1 MDSYEQKVQ
10 QEIADWKKS
19 ILKRSGMMN
28 RWIKKAQKR
37 VNTAIPDRAQQIITE
52 AIKAMVKTALFGSEY
67 TTNSKERRT
76 DLRLE
81 ERDKQFDEVLNRYKK
96 IAAAEGAGTGAG
108 GIMLSLADI
117 PLLISIKMKF
127 LFEAAVTYGLDIRL
141 KEERLFILYVFQ
153 LAFSGD
159 EQRQKTLCIVENW
172 HTERQHIDDIDW
184 KILQQEYRD
193 HIDLVKMLQMVPGF
207 GAVVGAYANYNLL
220 DQLGTTA
227 KNAYRMRLLAP
238 PQD

>member
-96 IAAAEGAGTGAG
+96 IAAAKEQAPAQ
-108 GIMLSLADI
+108 
-117 PLLISIKMKF
+117 
-127 LFEAAVTYGLDIRL
+127 AASCSAWRTFR
-141 KEERLFILYVFQ
+141 
-153 LAFSGD
+153 S
-159 EQRQKTLCIVENW
+159 
-172 HTERQHIDDIDW
+172 
-184 KILQQEYRD
+184 
-193 HIDLVKMLQMVPGF
+193 
-207 GAVVGAYANYNLL
+207 
-220 DQLGTTA
+220 
-227 KNAYRMRLLAP
+227 
-238 PQD
+238 